1 MTQRQD
7 PKLLYL
13 HDYIVQ
19 KGNCK
24 NNIPVDY
31 KTSFSAEE
39 IVTGFMNCL
48 EILVYV
54 GSQTLSQGGTEKYDR

>member
-39 IVTGFMNCL
+39 NSDWVYELFGNSGLCRQSNSVTGR
-48 EILVYV
+48 Y
-54 GSQTLSQGGTEKYDR
+54 